1 MTKINKLVWTEEMR
15 KVHSTI
21 VNSPLNEEQHDLKP
35 KAVKVLSSGGY
46 SFFLYLP
53 ICVAGWSAPADSYRV
68 LEEGEHLIENELP
81 SGSELVAW
89 YGWGGSGWIAQVKL
103 GVDDSEMRE
112 ALAKLVG
119 LDTVPE
125 IDPDA
130 IEKLDGLL
138 DGLIDG
144 PIDSVQIIKEA
155 RSRCR

>member
-1 MTKINKLVWTEEMR
+1 MTKINKLFWTEEMR

-35 KAVKVLSSGGY
+35 KAVKVLSFGGY

-68 LEEGEHLIENELP
+68 IKEGEHLIENELP

-89 YGWGGSGWIAQVKL
+89 YGWGGSGWIAQVRPR
-103 GVDDSEMRE
+103 VDDSEMRE

-125 IDPDA
+125 IDPNA

-138 DGLIDG
+138 DDLIG
-144 PIDSVQIIKEA
+144 EPIDCVQIIKEA

>member
-1 MTKINKLVWTEEMR
+1 M
-15 KVHSTI
+15 
-21 VNSPLNEEQHDLKP
+21 
-35 KAVKVLSSGGY
+35 
-46 SFFLYLP
+46 
-53 ICVAGWSAPADSYRV
+53 
-68 LEEGEHLIENELP
+68 
-81 SGSELVAW
+81 
-89 YGWGGSGWIAQVKL
+89 KL

-138 DGLIDG
+138 GELVGG
-144 PIDSVQIIKEA
+144 PIDSVQLIKEV

>member
-1 MTKINKLVWTEEMR
+1 
-15 KVHSTI
+15 
-21 VNSPLNEEQHDLKP
+21 
-35 KAVKVLSSGGY
+35 
-46 SFFLYLP
+46 
-53 ICVAGWSAPADSYRV
+53 
-68 LEEGEHLIENELP
+68 
-81 SGSELVAW
+81 
-89 YGWGGSGWIAQVKL
+89 VKL

-119 LDTVPE
+119 LDAVPE

-144 PIDSVQIIKEA
+144 PIDCVQLIKEV